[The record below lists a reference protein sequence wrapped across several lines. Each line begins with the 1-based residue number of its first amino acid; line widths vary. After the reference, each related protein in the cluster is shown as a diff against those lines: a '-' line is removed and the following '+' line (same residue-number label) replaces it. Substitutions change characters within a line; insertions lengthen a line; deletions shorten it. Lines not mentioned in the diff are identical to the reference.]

1 MLPPLNVLSDSY
13 EISLKPLRFTVTKWR
28 FSNVSQ
34 LKLNLW
40 QWDDNNTVI
49 LISSILRPPPTVL
62 IRTCTCCNATE
73 TPTPWFRLCLAPR
86 RLTKWRVLSIPQTS
100 LSRRIAA
107 CLTAH
112 VRRSV
117 WERGVGE
124 GSKGSHTTVSCHIL
138 TVFCLFLSAQEMVDI
153 KRFIEKQLPPL
164 RDEWLQRSASRRSEP
179 SGCFLDFQ
187 RGSVGREQY
196 RAVAAAGDGDDVC
209 PDRPERNHVT
219 SWYGA
224 QRQRRVT
231 VAALRKF

>member
-13 EISLKPLRFTVTKWR
+13 EISLKPLHFTVTKWR

-34 LKLNLW
+34 LKLTLW
-40 QWDDNNTVI
+40 QWDDNNSVI

-62 IRTCTCCNATE
+62 IRTCTCCSATE
-73 TPTPWFRLCLAPR
+73 TLTPWFRLCLAPR
-86 RLTKWRVLSIPQTS
+86 RLKKWRVLSIPQTS

-117 WERGVGE
+117 LGRGQRGVAPL
-124 GSKGSHTTVSCHIL
+124 SLSHSDCFLPVFVGAGNGGYQTVHWE
-138 TVFCLFLSAQEMVDI
+138 AA
-153 KRFIEKQLPPL
+153 
-164 RDEWLQRSASRRSEP
+164 SASQRWVNSEV
-179 SGCFLDFQ
+179 SESLLRTIRLFFWT
-187 RGSVGREQY
+187 SS
-196 RAVAAAGDGDDVC
+196 AALWDVNSTAPLQPQGDGDDVC